1 MNISCREPKIK
12 HAPPETNYKAPKT
25 SNDNEIYKYVL
36 ASAKIIWNYKNL
48 QVTEGETN
56 ASIHLFEKCS
66 DDNVNFHF
74 DTTSR
79 CSRDGEWPA
88 MKFSFKVRFNVPLLL
103 FAYEDRANITD
114 LIIQLTPVNSNTG

>member
-1 MNISCREPKIK
+1 MNISCRDLKIK
-12 HAPPETNYKAPKT
+12 HAPSETNSKALKT

-56 ASIHLFEKCS
+56 ASIHLFGKCS
-66 DDNVNFHF
+66 DENVTFHF